1 MLCASIC
8 QRFFYNCI
16 ACFLALQTQVL
27 PSSEEHFHISAP
39 QHPTSYF
46 SGNLPN
52 PVSNPK
58 SALPANGRTR
68 IMPFNLPVQIPPR
81 NPRPPIPPSILP
93 FPVPLSNGTIPI
105 PPPGFVPVPGQGIPL
120 PPPLLPPPPAVLG
133 PPPPLVAPPP
143 IPPLAYPYPIS
154 NQQSDHVL
162 YPPQR
167 NKLVPFSAPPWPLP
181 LIPRFDPSV
190 PPPGYLPPRKDLH
203 KVTVDKVISVIIDE
217 LKSIMRKDITRK
229 MVEGVAFRAFDQWWD
244 DQEQTAKVKHI
255 AHVAVRD
262 LTTPPSR

>member
-1 MLCASIC
+1 MPGGCVNCNMLCASIC

-105 PPPGFVPVPGQGIPL
+105 PPPGFVPVPGQCIIPPPHQL
-120 PPPLLPPPPAVLG
+120 PPTRCLPPVPA
-133 PPPPLVAPPP
+133 
-143 IPPLAYPYPIS
+143 
-154 NQQSDHVL
+154 
-162 YPPQR
+162 
-167 NKLVPFSAPPWPLP
+167 PFPWP
-181 LIPRFDPSV
+181 
-190 PPPGYLPPRKDLH
+190 
-203 KVTVDKVISVIIDE
+203 
-217 LKSIMRKDITRK
+217 TRHS
-229 MVEGVAFRAFDQWWD
+229 A
-244 DQEQTAKVKHI
+244 
-255 AHVAVRD
+255 
-262 LTTPPSR
+262 